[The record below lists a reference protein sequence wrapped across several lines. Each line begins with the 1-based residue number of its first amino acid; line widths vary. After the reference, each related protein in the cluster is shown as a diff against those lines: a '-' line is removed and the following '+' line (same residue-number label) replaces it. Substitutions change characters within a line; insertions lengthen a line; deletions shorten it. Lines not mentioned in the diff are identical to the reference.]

1 MDVKLSLQLRMLVQ
15 VSFKIIVLFLIGYTI
30 SHFLREA
37 IHAVCYSGGVP
48 NEVRII
54 VSRFSVI
61 AYILPFLFLGPK
73 RVFTSE
79 VIRVGDFRASISF
92 PFIWRGKDDPIWR
105 FLVIFAFVMAAG
117 SCFFIYAYTS
127 DLNSGSLRHLLY
139 YGLIFSLINS
149 ILEEWVWRG
158 VILNQYV
165 KWSGNIYGLIVTSLL
180 FGMSH
185 YDLGFSVWVC
195 VAFSVGGFF
204 MGGAALRSKGLAAS
218 ILMHIYMNLIF
229 VMTGMIFNV

>member
-1 MDVKLSLQLRMLVQ
+1 MDVGSSMQLKTLVQ

-30 SHFLREA
+30 SHVLREV
-37 IHAVCYSGGVP
+37 IHAACYSGGVP

-61 AYILPFLFLGPK
+61 AYILPFLFLGPR
-73 RVFTSE
+73 RVFNSE
-79 VIRVGDFRASISF
+79 VIRVGNFRASISF
-92 PFIWRGKDDPIWR
+92 PFIWRGKEDPIWR
-105 FLVIFAFVMAAG
+105 FLVIFAFVMVVG
-117 SCFFIYAYTS
+117 SCFFIYSFTS
-127 DLNSGSLRHLLY
+127 DLNSSQLRLLLY
-139 YGLIFSLINS
+139 YGLIFSLVNS

-165 KWSGNIYGLIVTSLL
+165 KWSGNVYGLIVTSVL

-195 VAFSVGGFF
+195 IAFSVGGFF
-204 MGGAALRSKGLAAS
+204 MGGTAIRSKGIVAS

-229 VMTGMIFNV
+229 VLTGMIFS

>member
-1 MDVKLSLQLRMLVQ
+1 MDVKSNMQLKTLVQ

-30 SHFLREA
+30 SHFLREV
-37 IHAVCYSGGVP
+37 INAVCYSRGVP

-61 AYILPFLFLGPK
+61 AYILPFLFLGHR

-79 VIRVGDFRASISF
+79 VIRVGNFQTSISF
-92 PFIWRGKDDPIWR
+92 PFIWRGKEDPIWR
-105 FLVIFAFVMAAG
+105 FLVIFAFVMAVG
-117 SCFFIYAYTS
+117 SCFFIYSFTS
-127 DLNSGSLRHLLY
+127 DLNSSTLRLLLY
-139 YGLIFSLINS
+139 YGLIFSLVNS

-165 KWSGNIYGLIVTSLL
+165 KWSGNVYGLIVTSLL

-204 MGGAALRSKGLAAS
+204 MGGTAIRSEGIVAS

-229 VMTGMIFNV
+229 VMTGMIFS